1 MLTYADAA
9 RTGLQAARTGLQ
21 EAVRLECLAQR
32 RASGGMR
39 RSGGERARGLGV
51 PVVRHL
57 CALHPAS
64 VDVELELHAPEVC
77 YERWD
82 EHSVEGVAGVAGARR
97 LGHAPARAA
106 AEVERQQE
114 EQQGSEMLRASVIEW
129 LICRLGM
136 QAGGGGG
143 GGEGGARLPHTQR
156 SVCAAGRACLGVRCD
171 ERLPPQQHAPPP
183 EKLRWDVTGSRC
195 VRL

>member
-1 MLTYADAA
+1 
-9 RTGLQAARTGLQ
+9 
-21 EAVRLECLAQR
+21 
-32 RASGGMR
+32 
-39 RSGGERARGLGV
+39 V

-82 EHSVEGVAGVAGARR
+82 EHSVAGVAGVAGARR

-106 AEVERQQE
+106 ADVERQQE

-171 ERLPPQQHAPPP
+171 ERLAPQQHAPPP

-195 VRL
+195 VRH